1 MVTVPEKHLDSARM
15 RQGNVKQKSPE
26 SPTCHPADPP
36 PVPPAEPDA
45 ADCCGEGCVR
55 CIYDIHDEKMERYRE
70 ALERW
75 RARQA

>member
-1 MVTVPEKHLDSARM
+1 MSQE
-15 RQGNVKQKSPE
+15 SPE
-26 SPTCHPADPP
+26 SPANDNFDLP
-36 PVPPAEPDA
+36 PVCPVEPDA

-75 RARQA
+75 RARQP